1 MKHHLPWW
9 QKKNSLDLAGLSAGP
24 LHLGFFF
31 LQEILLLLF
40 THRAFTHPLS
50 LSFSSYERYF
60 DH

>member
-1 MKHHLPWW
+1 MKNHIPWL

-31 LQEILLLLF
+31 LQEILLPLF
-40 THRAFTHPLS
+40 THRAFTHQLS
-50 LSFSSYERYF
+50 SSFSSYERYS